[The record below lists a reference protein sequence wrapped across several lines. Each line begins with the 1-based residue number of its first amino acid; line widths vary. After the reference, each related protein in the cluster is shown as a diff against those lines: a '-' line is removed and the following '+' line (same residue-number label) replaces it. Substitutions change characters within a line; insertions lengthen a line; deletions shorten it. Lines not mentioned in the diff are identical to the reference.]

1 MSDDFAES
9 FYAKMDKPE
18 PARNES
24 PVAAAA
30 TARQTA
36 QDRVPASPVSARP
49 KRPPTAM
56 WRHLAGPAK

>member
-18 PARNES
+18 PAKNES
-24 PVAAAA
+24 PVAAIA

-36 QDRVPASPVSARP
+36 QDRGSAPPV
-49 KRPPTAM
+49 
-56 WRHLAGPAK
+56 LG